1 MGAPILP
8 LAYRWFLAKGLTDW
22 EPWYFVDTPES
33 LAKGVDLGRN
43 RFAAQA
49 FAAET
54 GADFEVYL
62 FARRQDMET
71 FAFFAVQDG
80 VVLDRVVSIHLS
92 FSGRVEL
99 LNPLRVGDLG
109 MGFTDWVGDVC
120 LRDAAELMDEG
131 DLLG

>member
-1 MGAPILP
+1 MGEAILP

-22 EPWYFVDTPES
+22 EPWYFVDTLDS
-33 LAKGVDLGRN
+33 LGKGVDLGRN

-62 FARRQDMET
+62 FARRQDRET
-71 FAFFAVQDG
+71 FAFFAVRDG

-92 FSGRVEL
+92 FAGRLEL
-99 LNPLRVGDLG
+99 PTPLRVGDLG
-109 MGFTDWVGDVC
+109 MSFTDWVGDVC

>member
-1 MGAPILP
+1 MGEPILP

-22 EPWYFVDTPES
+22 EPWYFVDTLDS
-33 LAKGVDLGRN
+33 LGKGVDLARH
-43 RFAAQA
+43 RFAAEA

-71 FAFFAVQDG
+71 FAFFAVRDG
-80 VVLDRVVSIHLS
+80 FILDRVVSIHLS
-92 FSGRVEL
+92 FSGRREL
-99 LNPLRVGDLG
+99 RSPLRVEDLE
-109 MGFTDWVGDVC
+109 MSFTDWVGSVC
-120 LRDAAELMDEG
+120 LRDAAELMDEE